1 MPINKKAVL
10 TPIAIL
16 LAATIVSV
24 VFVLTRPDPKVVDNT
39 PKPLLVDAIEVV
51 REDIQVSVRSQGTV
65 QPRTRT
71 TLVAEVSGRVV
82 EVADQFSVGGFFT
95 RGDVLLTI
103 DQRDYLAAV
112 KRAEAAVA
120 SAQSLLATEKGRA
133 EVAYQD
139 WLKYRSSVKR
149 SEAATD
155 LALRKPQMQEAEANL
170 SSALADLDHARDQL
184 ERTRIRAPYDG
195 LFSAKQV
202 DIGQFVNTGSP
213 LAEIFAIDR
222 AELRLALPEHKLNY
236 LELPTLAQPDLNI
249 EPEVQLFA
257 EVGGDLHQWQ
267 GRVVRTEGVFDDRTR
282 VLFAVAQIDD
292 PYGMNHPVREPL
304 RIGTFVEANISG
316 RVINDL
322 VVLPRNLLR
331 AGNRIWIIDRQ
342 HQLQNRQVSVLRT
355 DGKDIYI
362 TSGLADGEL
371 VCASTISGAVPGT
384 EVRIA
389 RKIPSNKD
397 RSPTQPESEQSRQED
412 IDIAPASE
420 PANPDPANIVAA
432 EDQKA

>member
-1 MPINKKAVL
+1 MSMNKKAVF

-16 LAATIVSV
+16 LVATIVSV

-51 REDIQVSVRSQGTV
+51 KEDIQVSVRSQGTV

-82 EVADQFSVGGFFT
+82 NVADQFNVGGFFNK
-95 RGDVLLTI
+95 GDELLTI

-120 SAQSLLATEKGRA
+120 TAQSLLATEKGRA

-149 SEAATD
+149 SEAATA

-170 SSALADLDHARDQL
+170 SSALADLDHARNQL

-202 DIGQFVNTGSP
+202 DIGQFVNVGSA

-249 EPEVQLFA
+249 EPAVQLFA
-257 EVGGDLHQWQ
+257 EVGGNLHQWD

-292 PYGMNHPVREPL
+292 PYGMNHPIQEPL
-304 RIGTFVEANISG
+304 RVGTFVEANITG

-322 VVLPRNLLR
+322 VVLPRKLLR
-331 AGNRIWIIDRQ
+331 AGNRIWVIDQ
-342 HQLQNRQVSVLRT
+342 QNQLQNRQVSVLRT

-362 TSGLADGEL
+362 TSGLDNGEL
-371 VCASTISGAVPGT
+371 VCASTISGAVSGT
-384 EVRIA
+384 EVRLA
-389 RKIPSNKD
+389 EKKPSNQD
-397 RSPTQPESEQSRQED
+397 RLPAHPETEQSQGQD
-412 IDIAPASE
+412 IDIAPAPE
-420 PANPDPANIVAA
+420 PVEQNPAKIVAA